1 LKELK
6 KREVVPITVMQT
18 SAPITDREPA
28 QLFPMGV
35 LFSMNFVEDEWT
47 RPLVHFAEPKS
58 KKFVFMLLVF
68 ALLDTVLLC
77 CVLVQIWSMFECAT
91 EPTVGTFVRCFT
103 AIGTQIVVGSVVNAN
118 LVKMLLEQVEG
129 VLDGSLIEQLQ
140 SKFQSKLA
148 LKKTRSR
155 QITCCVCGSIQ
166 VRLYRANPASFY
178 CCEKHRHLDGQYKDA
193 RGCPEESSGQKQS
206 TSIFGEERSGVS
218 VYSSPL
224 LYKLRLKPNIKADT
238 AELPLRFDSRI
249 DKYVIDSSTAVD
261 SFEHAGTP
269 FHDGDVVEKIN
280 SCSLERW
287 LAAGPNEPV
296 HTDWGGL
303 EEIEASIV
311 VRRKIFGKAEDE
323 ASPIAPKKAKSAFS
337 RVLGRS
343 AIEKPRKLVI
353 AVCRGIGELQGKKA
367 LEARRWAAITE
378 LTRELQRTIK
388 NSKEE
393 FRKIDTDG
401 SGDLDKK
408 EFAAGLKNLGG
419 KPFIRQHRVSVFIF
433 LPVIFPDE
441 KLELVWPV
449 LDEDGNGKID
459 LKELLALVSTTKMAW
474 KNTLSKLPEEENSQF
489 VVKLTDQEFSARALW
504 GQICGPSSSSA
515 SGLDLPSKLPRAVTT
530 VWMNPIF
537 EHSSSVSHGTAEAA
551 AGVQCASSS
560 GLDLPSKLSR
570 AGSAPTELDTSN
582 IFTRL
587 NLEKLFASQDPDG
600 QSRMRRAFTKTA
612 RKTTGIFKQFTNRTR
627 SVAASGARMASALLS
642 GQSED
647 QTAREKDF
655 EMPREKDVTTVW
667 MNPIF
672 EHSSSV
678 SHGAAEAAAG
688 GIV

>member
-1 LKELK
+1 LATLKELE
-6 KREVVPITVMQT
+6 KREVVPITVTQT
-18 SAPITDREPA
+18 SAPITDREQTSREPA

-35 LFSMNFVEDEWT
+35 LHSMNFVEDEWT

-58 KKFVFMLLVF
+58 KKFVLMLLVF

-91 EPTVGTFVRCFT
+91 EPTAGTFVRCFT
-103 AIGTQIVVGSVVNAN
+103 AIGTQIVVDSAVNAN

-129 VLDGSLIEQLQ
+129 VLDGSLVEKLQ
-140 SKFQSKLA
+140 SKFAVGSVRVPGP
-148 LKKTRSR
+148 RSQ
-155 QITCCVCGSIQ
+155 QIHCCVCGSIQ
-166 VRLYRANPASFY
+166 VRLYSANPASFY
-178 CCEKHRHLDGQYKDA
+178 CCEEHRQLDGQYKDA
-193 RGCPEESSGQKQS
+193 RGCPEQSSGQKQS

-224 LYKLRLKPNIKADT
+224 LCKLRLKPNITADT

-249 DKYVIDSSTAVD
+249 DKYVIDMDSSSTVLTSFVD
-261 SFEHAGTP
+261 AGTA
-269 FHDGDVVEKIN
+269 FDDGDVVEKIN

-296 HTDWGGL
+296 QTGWGGL

-323 ASPIAPKKAKSAFS
+323 ASSIAPKKAKSAFS

-378 LTRELQRTIK
+378 LKRELQRTIK

-459 LKELLALVSTTKMAW
+459 FKELLAFMTDNDPQKVSATAVLVIIVILQALIIDNLIAGLEQLFFQW
-474 KNTLSKLPEEENSQF
+474 VFCE
-489 VVKLTDQEFSARALW
+489 VVF
-504 GQICGPSSSSA
+504 
-515 SGLDLPSKLPRAVTT
+515 
-530 VWMNPIF
+530 NF
-537 EHSSSVSHGTAEAA
+537 
-551 AGVQCASSS
+551 
-560 GLDLPSKLSR
+560 LSR
-570 AGSAPTELDTSN
+570 VVRKSA
-582 IFTRL
+582 
-587 NLEKLFASQDPDG
+587 
-600 QSRMRRAFTKTA
+600 
-612 RKTTGIFKQFTNRTR
+612 TR
-627 SVAASGARMASALLS
+627 SDIGFKKNSGIERHAEQA
-642 GQSED
+642 
-647 QTAREKDF
+647 
-655 EMPREKDVTTVW
+655 PRRGKLAVCC
-667 MNPIF
+667 
-672 EHSSSV
+672 
-678 SHGAAEAAAG
+678 
-688 GIV
+688 